1 MTRSNVNYVHDF
13 LKNIFMHVIN
23 LITQRK
29 DESKEKK
36 KLRAILGFQNPVIC
50 QKYSLKEHIF
60 FLGLTE
66 KKKKKSWGQEAG
78 RKMVS
83 KHTIFP
89 SGLITE

>member
-13 LKNIFMHVIN
+13 FKNIFMHVIN

-89 SGLITE
+89 NGLITE